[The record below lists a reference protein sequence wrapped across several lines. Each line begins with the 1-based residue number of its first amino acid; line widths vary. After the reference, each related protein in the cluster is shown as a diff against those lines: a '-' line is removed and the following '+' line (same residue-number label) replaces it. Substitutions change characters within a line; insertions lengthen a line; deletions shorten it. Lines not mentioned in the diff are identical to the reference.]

1 MSLPSQYAAAAA
13 GRTLIAKRLPGS
25 KRFVADHR
33 SRAGIIAAKIWTQ
46 FQVGPEELRVK
57 HLRWYL
63 ERATRDLS
71 IWQRYRHWATV
82 RVMVIALG
90 HGTDW
95 LGRLQ
100 GPWVRPSGE
109 AGALRIGR
117 PAKLPQQAA
126 RQHLHPADRTLSSVA
141 CHDQSL
147 SGTHGV
153 AGASSLI
160 GDVPSKPS

>member
-33 SRAGIIAAKIWTQ
+33 GRAGIIAAKIWTE

-63 ERATRDLS
+63 ERGTHDLS
-71 IWQRYRHWATV
+71 IWQRYRHWTTV

-90 HGTDW
+90 HGADW
-95 LGRLQ
+95 LGRLE
-100 GPWVRPSGE
+100 GPWVRPNSE

-126 RQHLHPADRTLSSVA
+126 GRCVNPAHRTLSSVS
-141 CHDQSL
+141 CQDQSL